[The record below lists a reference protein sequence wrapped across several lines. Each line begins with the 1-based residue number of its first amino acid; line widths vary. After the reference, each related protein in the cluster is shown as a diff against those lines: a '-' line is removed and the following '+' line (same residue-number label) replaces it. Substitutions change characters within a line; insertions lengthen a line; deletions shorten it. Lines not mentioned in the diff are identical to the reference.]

1 MELGLHYP
9 DTVLALKLLR
19 NANLNKDEQSNVLA
33 ALQSRPGFSEIED
46 LLLQTMV
53 CLKES
58 IVKIES
64 QVERVSFRLEFH
76 KSCLIYCFIP
86 WIIHLWI
93 TSDLSDPL
101 IAFKWY
107 QEEESCVDFFE
118 SKDMLPIGD
127 DEPVDD
133 DFDR

>member
-19 NANLNKDEQSNVLA
+19 NANLNKDEQSSVLV

-53 CLKES
+53 CLNGLKES

-64 QVERVSFRLEFH
+64 QVS
-76 KSCLIYCFIP
+76 IYTNLYVYIYILYP
-86 WIIHLWI
+86 N
-93 TSDLSDPL
+93 
-101 IAFKWY
+101 IANA
-107 QEEESCVDFFE
+107 
-118 SKDMLPIGD
+118 SK
-127 DEPVDD
+127 
-133 DFDR
+133 

>member
-19 NANLNKDEQSNVLA
+19 NANLNKDEQYNVLA

-64 QVERVSFRLEFH
+64 QVVRFSFRLEYHRNSQNAFYP
-76 KSCLIYCFIP
+76 IDNP
-86 WIIHLWI
+86 WISHL
-93 TSDLSDPL
+93 
-101 IAFKWY
+101 
-107 QEEESCVDFFE
+107 
-118 SKDMLPIGD
+118 
-127 DEPVDD
+127 
-133 DFDR
+133 